1 MEGVMKRVIAGAA
14 IVVVIGAYLVG
25 YWPQRRQVAVLEAE
39 VATLHDRVAD
49 LEARNRA
56 AALLGELLN
65 VIDAVG
71 LKDYG
76 RAQQLSST
84 FFDHVRVETTTSSI
98 ESVRSGLSSILG
110 ARDAVTS
117 ALARADGQ
125 VIDQLQKLGI
135 QLRATLGYPTAAI
148 QAS

>member
-1 MEGVMKRVIAGAA
+1 VT
-14 IVVVIGAYLVG
+14 
-25 YWPQRRQVAVLEAE
+25 
-39 VATLHDRVAD
+39 TLRDRVAD
-49 LEARNRA
+49 VEARNRA

-71 LKDYG
+71 VKDYG

-84 FFDHVRVETTTSSI
+84 FFDHVRVESTASSI
-98 ESVRSGLSSILG
+98 GSVRSGLSSVLG

-135 QLRATLGYPTAAI
+135 QLRATLGYPTVTA